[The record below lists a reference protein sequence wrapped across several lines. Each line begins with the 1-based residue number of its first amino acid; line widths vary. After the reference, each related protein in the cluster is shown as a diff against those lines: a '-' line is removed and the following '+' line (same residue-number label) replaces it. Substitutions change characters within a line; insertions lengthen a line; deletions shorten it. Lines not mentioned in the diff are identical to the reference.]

1 MHFTQG
7 FCEKILWTPSP
18 IIKKFQ
24 CLPMKGG
31 GGVGLAL
38 LFTKLEI
45 LSLFYVWSQFEERQ
59 RKILDIDIATAP
71 FPPGPGPLP
80 KYTPFFV

>member
-1 MHFTQG
+1 
-7 FCEKILWTPSP
+7 
-18 IIKKFQ
+18 
-24 CLPMKGG
+24 MKGG

-59 RKILDIDIATAP
+59 RKVLDIDIATAP